1 MLFLNLMFNL
11 PIPLFFS
18 FLSVTTAST
27 STCCFQI
34 SGLAHSLVSLPQK
47 PQIAWLPSLAQ
58 ASPLSQPQLPA
69 FVNKPWL
76 AWTRSSVPVFC
87 IRISWPALS
96 QSALASEWG
105 MSGNRY
111 WLWKCSL
118 SHSKYPGWRGS
129 ATSPSHLNL
138 PKYSCCSPPV
148 SVYPASLSCPRLWST
163 AAVGP
168 VSLLKSLRLF
178 FLLWPHDADL
188 ASSPYH
194 YFLTLSAERVWN
206 NEPLQIIFQNSPN
219 DAFLNE
225 LVRQNCP

>member
-11 PIPLFFS
+11 PIPLFFFFS
-18 FLSVTTAST
+18 KRDYSLHFHLLFPDFWACSQLGFPTTKIPDCLAPLPGSSLS
-27 STCCFQI
+27 
-34 SGLAHSLVSLPQK
+34 P
-47 PQIAWLPSLAQ
+47 
-58 ASPLSQPQLPA
+58 QPQLPA

-96 QSALASEWG
+96 QSDLASEWG

-163 AAVGP
+163 AAVGS
-168 VSLLKSLRLF
+168 VSLLKSLWDFSSCFDHMMRTLLPPPIITSWHFQQSVYGIMSHSKSF
-178 FLLWPHDADL
+178 FK
-188 ASSPYH
+188 
-194 YFLTLSAERVWN
+194 T
-206 NEPLQIIFQNSPN
+206 PLMTHF
-219 DAFLNE
+219 
-225 LVRQNCP
+225 

>member
-11 PIPLFFS
+11 PIPLFFFFS

-47 PQIAWLPSLAQ
+47 SQIAWLPSLAQ
-58 ASPLSQPQLPA
+58 ASPLSRHVQPQLPA

-96 QSALASEWG
+96 QSDLASEWG

-163 AAVGP
+163 AAVGS
-168 VSLLKSLRLF
+168 VSLLKSLWDFSSCFDHMMRTLLPPPIITSWHFQQSVYGIMSHSKSF
-178 FLLWPHDADL
+178 FK
-188 ASSPYH
+188 
-194 YFLTLSAERVWN
+194 T
-206 NEPLQIIFQNSPN
+206 PLMTHF
-219 DAFLNE
+219 
-225 LVRQNCP
+225 